1 MSLIT
6 LSLKHGQ
13 TQDEARQR
21 LDAAVDELRKLFG
34 ALIQHVTWSTDRTQ
48 VRIDGAGFWIEIVV
62 DAQSVHA
69 TGDIPMLGGFLGG
82 PLTSGLKRIM
92 QQTFHKQLQ

>member
-13 TQDEARQR
+13 TQDEARHS
-21 LDAAVDELRKLFG
+21 LETAVNEVKKLFG
-34 ALIQHVTWSTDRTQ
+34 LLIQHVVWSIDRTQ
-48 VRIDGAGFWIEIVV
+48 VRIDGSGFWIEMVV

-69 TGDIPMLGGFLGG
+69 TGNIPMLGSLLGR
-82 PLTSGLKRIM
+82 PLSAGLERIM
-92 QQTFHKQLQ
+92 RQTFHKQLQ